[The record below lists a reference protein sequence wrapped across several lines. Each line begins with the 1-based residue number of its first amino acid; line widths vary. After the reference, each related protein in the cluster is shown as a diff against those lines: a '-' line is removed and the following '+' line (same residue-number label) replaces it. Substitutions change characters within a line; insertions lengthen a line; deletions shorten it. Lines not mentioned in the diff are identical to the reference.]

1 MQKVITVQRRIVAPM
16 AAVWQVLT
24 NPEALRT
31 GGLGLLRLDGEI
43 RRDGRIALESASAPG
58 RVFRLKVEECAMP
71 RMVWSSGTV
80 LFNGRRSFDVRETGG
95 GTEFVMSEVY
105 RGLMLRLIWLS
116 MPDLQ
121 PGFEIFADGVKRLAE
136 RVAQ

>member
-1 MQKVITVQRRIVAPM
+1 
-16 AAVWQVLT
+16 
-24 NPEALRT
+24 
-31 GGLGLLRLDGEI
+31 
-43 RRDGRIALESASAPG
+43 
-58 RVFRLKVEECAMP
+58 MP

-95 GTEFVMSEVY
+95 GTEFVMSEAY